1 MAAVLA
7 EVAAG
12 EADPVRFGGLLIA
25 LRMKGVARSEL
36 VGAARFLLRHAIPI
50 DVGLRQVVDMVGT
63 GGDGGASFNISTA
76 AALVAAAAGV
86 PMAKHGNRAVSG
98 KSGAADVLAAC
109 GFDLACPPEAME
121 RAIADVGIGFLFA
134 QRLHP
139 VFAKVGPVRK
149 ALGTR
154 TLFNLLG
161 PLVNPAHA
169 TAAVI
174 GVYDAALTELM
185 AGALHDLGV
194 KRALIVHGHDGL
206 DEITVTDATR
216 VTELDAE
223 GALRTYDL
231 FPELLLGRRF
241 PPADIRGGTPD
252 ENAARL
258 RAILDGRDQGGARA
272 VTALNAG
279 AAIYVS
285 GRAETLA
292 EGYSAACAAID
303 SGATRATLNALVEA
317 SHVA

>member
-12 EADPVRFGGLLIA
+12 EADPVRFGGLLVA

-109 GFDLACPPEAME
+109 GFDLACPPAAME

-194 KRALIVHGHDGL
+194 RRALIVHGHDGL

-241 PPADIRGGTPD
+241 PPADIRGGPPE

-272 VTALNAG
+272 VAALNAG

-285 GRAETLA
+285 GRAGTLA
-292 EGYSAACAAID
+292 EGYRAACAAID
-303 SGATRATLNALVEA
+303 SGAARATLSALVEA